1 VEAVRAAVNRV
12 SLGEE
17 AIKYPKTK
25 ERIKG
30 ASMPEWLLEGN
41 VASGRGGKNA
51 KSVMW
56 PGLEMF
62 VIFIRLI
69 VCFSRW

>member
-1 VEAVRAAVNRV
+1 VEAVRTAVNRV

-17 AIKYPKTK
+17 AIKHSKAE
-25 ERIKG
+25 ERVEC

-41 VASGRGGKNA
+41 IASCRGGKNA

-62 VIFIRLI
+62 FIFIRLI
-69 VCFSRW
+69 ICFSRG

>member
-1 VEAVRAAVNRV
+1 MNRV

-17 AIKYPKTK
+17 AIEYPEAK
-25 ERIKG
+25 ERIEG

-41 VASGRGGKNA
+41 IASGRGGKNA

-62 VIFIRLI
+62 VIFIGLI
-69 VCFSRW
+69 ICFSRR